1 MLAYEESKSCQELEG
16 NACSP
21 PLGGDPDET
30 RVYPFRFLYD
40 TDDVRHVSPFPWPGL
55 RKLVW
60 PDAHEMLPKGVG
72 EDLLAAYSEI
82 AAEAAAATSPAD
94 SPMAQQGDAY
104 ESIAADKKWT
114 KLVLYDAR
122 AGWNEELCKNLGTVC
137 RLLRGKFRT
146 EQEPLRS
153 AYQTGLLPYGDE
165 AVILFRV
172 AAGGTAPLH
181 MGQDARI
188 NVHLCLLNCNSS
200 QIAVGGDLRNYSD
213 SSLFAFEDRADHE
226 IINHDRQNDRI
237 SLTIGVLH
245 PDFSLQDEPYPAPQQ
260 VVRMGLAHPAKEGRF
275 SSFANPALVMAAY
288 YGYAGAVKE
297 LLEQGTAVDA
307 TDRSGTAAIHAC
319 LLGIDR
325 KDDNTVRPHCPHP
338 DSPPG
343 RLLSAGCWWCAAQSG
358 GAVGAGRCDPGP
370 ARRARR

>member
-82 AAEAAAATSPAD
+82 AAEAAAATSPGD

-122 AGWNEELCKNLGTVC
+122 AGWDEELCKNLGTVC

-188 NVHLCLLNCNSS
+188 NVHLCLLNCNAS

-213 SSLFAFEDRADHE
+213 SSLFAFGTPTPLSPLFLRRFPPVLRRA
-226 IINHDRQNDRI
+226 
-237 SLTIGVLH
+237 
-245 PDFSLQDEPYPAPQQ
+245 
-260 VVRMGLAHPAKEGRF
+260 
-275 SSFANPALVMAAY
+275 FAV
-288 YGYAGAVKE
+288 
-297 LLEQGTAVDA
+297 
-307 TDRSGTAAIHAC
+307 
-319 LLGIDR
+319 
-325 KDDNTVRPHCPHP
+325 
-338 DSPPG
+338 
-343 RLLSAGCWWCAAQSG
+343 LSALSG
-358 GAVGAGRCDPGP
+358 FLAPRRRERAKNGEKWAKFGGETGEKQRWLSGVGGSPISSGLW
-370 ARRARR
+370 